1 MLEVDID
8 TSVTISQL
16 INQVENGEEVIIIR
30 HGKPIARLSPV
41 SHIPRPLPSRAEL
54 RATQPQTSISNL
66 EIIQSLRE
74 EARY

>member
-8 TSVTISQL
+8 ASVTISQL
-16 INQVENGEEVIIIR
+16 VNQVENGEEVMIIR
-30 HGKPIARLSPV
+30 HGKPIARLSPM
-41 SHIPRPLPSRAEL
+41 SHITRPLPSRAEL
-54 RATQPQTSISNL
+54 RATQSQPSTSNL